1 MHGHVGEISKLES
14 EKKGK
19 LAYLSDMHRY
29 KEQMDALLQEKM
41 GIGNSLAIIRK
52 PFIISP

>member
-19 LAYLSDMHRY
+19 LADFSDMHRY
-29 KEQMDALLQEKM
+29 KEQMDALL
-41 GIGNSLAIIRK
+41 
-52 PFIISP
+52 